1 MSSGCSNVNTSPCSS
16 ILIMAPSVSGKLCK
30 PCSSGTMYSALSAP
44 SEEDQPDGVEG
55 IVW

>member
-16 ILIMAPSVSGKLCK
+16 ILIMAPLVSGKLCK

-44 SEEDQPDGVEG
+44 SGEDQPDGVEG